1 MSTKQ
6 SLHNNN
12 NKAAQELAGFVRHFS
27 ATMMMVERVML
38 IHADLR
44 ADLRLTSTDRER
56 RQRDRV
62 RSGSAVQPVTASE
75 GRPSN
80 FNSVLGKLGSG
91 RDSDGRR
98 VGIEGE
104 EEDAFLGPI
113 IVT

>member
-1 MSTKQ
+1 VSTKQ

-62 RSGSAVQPVTASE
+62 RSGSAVQCSLGFPVIGHGFGAE
-75 GRPSN
+75 
-80 FNSVLGKLGSG
+80 
-91 RDSDGRR
+91 
-98 VGIEGE
+98 
-104 EEDAFLGPI
+104 AFKF
-113 IVT
+113 